1 MEPQKKEKLR
11 NRVLV
16 ENPYDIETFLE
27 SLIIASDSGREILFL
42 DKFISNLR
50 ENPKIET
57 TELSYKILE
66 DLKLLT
72 IR

>member
-1 MEPQKKEKLR
+1 MEHQKKEKLR
-11 NRVLV
+11 NRILI

-27 SLIIASDSGREILFL
+27 SLVIASDSGKEILFL
-42 DKFISNLR
+42 DKFISKLR

-57 TELSYKILE
+57 TDLSYKVLQ

-72 IR
+72 IK